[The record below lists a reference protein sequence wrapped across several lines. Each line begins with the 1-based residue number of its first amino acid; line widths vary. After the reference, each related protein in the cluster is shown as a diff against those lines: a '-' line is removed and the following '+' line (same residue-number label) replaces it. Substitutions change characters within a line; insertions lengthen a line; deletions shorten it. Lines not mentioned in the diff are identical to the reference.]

1 MGNPYIC
8 GFKKKNWMIKFW
20 GQQTQP
26 DRSVCDEPCVALS
39 NRWPLS
45 SAASQGRPSCKGWG
59 QQHEICAVRLGRSHS
74 THCQQRDWGG
84 FGEGQGIIHWDLLL
98 IHQRAGRRYHTA
110 GRRPLPVLLLKRSLG
125 CVCVKLEHR
134 CQTLACGPNLAH
146 SVIILRYTTR
156 TANMSNP
163 SISCCNF
170 GTSISTWCALT
181 YFFIYF
187 TITQYDS
194 IHCIALSLACF
205 MFRLMQDRFWPIQKD
220 SLFCLEQDFFYEY

>member
-1 MGNPYIC
+1 
-8 GFKKKNWMIKFW
+8 MIELW

-45 SAASQGRPSCKGWG
+45 STASQGRPSCKGWG
-59 QQHEICAVRLGRSHS
+59 RQHEICAMRLGPTANRR
-74 THCQQRDWGG
+74 TEAALT
-84 FGEGQGIIHWDLLL
+84 EGQRIIHWDLLL
-98 IHQRAGRRYHTA
+98 IHQRAGRRYRTA

-125 CVCVKLEHR
+125 CVCVTLEHR

-163 SISCCNF
+163 RISCCYF
-170 GTSISTWCALT
+170 GTSIST
-181 YFFIYF
+181 
-187 TITQYDS
+187 
-194 IHCIALSLACF
+194 
-205 MFRLMQDRFWPIQKD
+205 
-220 SLFCLEQDFFYEY
+220 